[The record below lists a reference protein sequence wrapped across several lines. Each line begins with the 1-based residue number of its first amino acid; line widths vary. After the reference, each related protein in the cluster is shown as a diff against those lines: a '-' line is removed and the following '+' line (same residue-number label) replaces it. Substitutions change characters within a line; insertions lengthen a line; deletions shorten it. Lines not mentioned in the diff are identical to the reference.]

1 MDNQEKLTTLG
12 TEDTTRRQT
21 KHKTQ
26 HRKQKQKEQLEPH
39 QKPWLGLIIKLAVVA
54 TLDLK

>member
-26 HRKQKQKEQLEPH
+26 HRKQKNKKSNSNP
-39 QKPWLGLIIKLAVVA
+39 IKNRGMIPDAREG
-54 TLDLK
+54 